1 MKKIALILLL
11 VLTASCVDQN
21 ARYQNLRKQFPNYK
35 ITPGHRSY
43 GKHYYDF
50 LLMDTTGTVL
60 GVDFYPFSD
69 HKIAN
74 MHRIY

>member
-21 ARYQNLRKQFPNYK
+21 ARYQNLRRHFPNYK
-35 ITPGHRSY
+35 IIPGDRNY
-43 GKHYYDF
+43 GRRYYDF
-50 LLMDTTGTVL
+50 LLMDTAGIVL
-60 GVDFYPFSD
+60 GVDFYPFSE

-74 MHRIY
+74 IHRIY